1 MGRRREWDT
10 EGVEGG
16 EWGVG
21 IPPQPTRGLG
31 YRRKLPS
38 RISGGNPA
46 AYAFLSFTH
55 LTFLMKRKSY
65 ARIWSSILLQILGVG
80 ISGFFFYSTPL
91 NRTDPNGG
99 DYPVVVIVQLSMLFY
114 RHAVLLLH

>member
-1 MGRRREWDT
+1 
-10 EGVEGG
+10 
-16 EWGVG
+16 VG
-21 IPPQPTRGLG
+21 IPPRPTRGLG

-46 AYAFLSFTH
+46 AYAFLALFEFYTLNVSNE
-55 LTFLMKRKSY
+55 KK
-65 ARIWSSILLQILGVG
+65 ILCADMVKYTVANFGG
-80 ISGFFFYSTPL
+80 WYFGFFFYSTPL